1 MTFQPVIPLPG
12 LGGWNFLQSTYDR
25 QFETFSNSFQIK
37 DDTEYLKQK
46 LGERPAIEDFLSD
59 PRLRRVTLTAF
70 GLNGEEWKVGFHR
83 KVLEEAQDPES
94 SFLQRLNNPQYT
106 RFAEALSPIDG
117 ELVLSSDQVDQIAA
131 RYAAESFEL
140 AVGEQNNSMRLSLN
154 YQSEISEV
162 ITEGATDDTIIFRI
176 LGNVPMRSV
185 LETALSIPSD
195 IGQLDLDR
203 QAEVFKDR
211 LRSQMGISSLQELK
225 DPEMV
230 DKMITR
236 YQAIDGINQT
246 SATLSSASTALT
258 LLSNAAGFG
267 AVASQNLFLSSF

>member
-12 LGGWNFLQSTYDR
+12 LGGWNFLQATYDR

-37 DDTEYLKQK
+37 NDTEYLKEK

-59 PRLRRVTLTAF
+59 PRLRRIALTAF
-70 GLNGEEWKVGFHR
+70 GLPGEEWKVGFHR
-83 KVLEEAQDPES
+83 KVLEEQQDPDS

-106 RFAEALSPIDG
+106 RFAEGLSPING
-117 ELVLSSDQVDQIAA
+117 ELVLSTDQIDQIAA

-140 AVGEQNNSMRLSLN
+140 AVGEQNNSMRLALN
-154 YQSEISEV
+154 YQSEIGEV
-162 ITEGATDDTIIFRI
+162 ITDGATDDTIIFRI
-176 LGNVPMRSV
+176 LGSVPMRSV

-195 IGQLDLDR
+195 IAQLDLDR

-211 LRSQMGISSLQELK
+211 LRSQLNVSSLQELK

>member
-37 DDTEYLKQK
+37 DDMEYMKEK
-46 LGERPAIEDFLSD
+46 LNSRPAIEDFLSD

-70 GLNGEEWKVGFHR
+70 GLNGEEWKIGFHR
-83 KVLEEAQDPES
+83 KVLEEQQDPES
-94 SFLQRLNNPQYT
+94 TFLQRLNNPQYT

-154 YQSEISEV
+154 YQAEIGEI
-162 ITEGATDDTIIFRI
+162 ITEGASDETIIFRM
-176 LGNVPMRSV
+176 LGDIPMRSV

-195 IGQLDLDR
+195 VAQLDLDR
-203 QAEVFKDR
+203 QADIFTDR
-211 LRSQMGISSLQELK
+211 LRSQLNISSLQELK

-230 DKMITR
+230 DKMIAR
-236 YQAIDGINQT
+236 YQAIDGINQQ

-258 LLSNAAGFG
+258 LLQNAAGFG
-267 AVASQNLFLSSF
+267 AVASQNLFLSGF